1 MEIGARNSISEATGT
16 KTNDINKPFN
26 GATLTMEHHLQH
38 QHFLHEHDDGN
49 DDDGDDDDDNDDGDD
64 DDDDDDDDD
73 GAGSMAHQHH
83 PILRGRHRRNL
94 MTRGERQAVTGD
106 RPEGDTLTCTSE
118 MGRRK

>member
-49 DDDGDDDDDNDDGDD
+49 DDDGDDDDNDDDGDD
-64 DDDDDDDDD
+64 DDDDDDDGDD
-73 GAGSMAHQHH
+73 DDYDKDDVLLRSHFSCARVARRCCVHSCRRLQTRQRLSSMLTS
-83 PILRGRHRRNL
+83 P
-94 MTRGERQAVTGD
+94 ER
-106 RPEGDTLTCTSE
+106 
-118 MGRRK
+118 

>member
-49 DDDGDDDDDNDDGDD
+49 DDDGDDDDNDDDGDD
-64 DDDDDDDDD
+64 DDDDDDDVSKRIASERICFRHVD
-73 GAGSMAHQHH
+73 GRFRK
-83 PILRGRHRRNL
+83 ILEGRSRESPW
-94 MTRGERQAVTGD
+94 TRGLV
-106 RPEGDTLTCTSE
+106 
-118 MGRRK
+118 KF

>member
-49 DDDGDDDDDNDDGDD
+49 DDDGDDDDN
-64 DDDDDDDDD
+64 DDDD
-73 GAGSMAHQHH
+73 GDEEIKCP
-83 PILRGRHRRNL
+83 PIIP
-94 MTRGERQAVTGD
+94 M
-106 RPEGDTLTCTSE
+106 
-118 MGRRK
+118 

>member
-49 DDDGDDDDDNDDGDD
+49 DDDGDDDDNDDDGDD
-64 DDDDDDDDD
+64 DDDDGDDD
-73 GAGSMAHQHH
+73 GDDPRAIAHQL
-83 PILRGRHRRNL
+83 P
-94 MTRGERQAVTGD
+94 
-106 RPEGDTLTCTSE
+106 RPHKPTSPTK
-118 MGRRK
+118 R